1 METQQMELFSI
12 ETMNE
17 IKVSGDCF
25 GLKTQRLIGE
35 MLKIGVSPRLIA
47 AFLEMTGLQKMHKHY
62 FGAPIV
68 SFKSPWKEEIPDWL
82 KKAVYHERFET
93 ICKEHEQ
100 GVVGH
105 FAGYTEAVAV
115 IMPASLEFP
124 LSGEWV
130 NIYGWVFTKIGI
142 KYGSKTE
149 EEMKDICENRDLSSD
164 EKRELDRLLVE
175 IREKVIK
182 NHW

>member
-1 METQQMELFSI
+1 
-12 ETMNE
+12 
-17 IKVSGDCF
+17 
-25 GLKTQRLIGE
+25 
-35 MLKIGVSPRLIA
+35 
-47 AFLEMTGLQKMHKHY
+47 
-62 FGAPIV
+62 
-68 SFKSPWKEEIPDWL
+68 
-82 KKAVYHERFET
+82 
-93 ICKEHEQ
+93 
-100 GVVGH
+100 
-105 FAGYTEAVAV
+105 
-115 IMPASLEFP
+115 MPASLEFP